1 MMSSSR
7 MEAFTDGVLA
17 IIITI
22 MVLELEAPD
31 SGSWHALLRAVPG
44 LLVYIVSFGFIGA
57 HWLNHHHL
65 LQLTE
70 KVDGKVLW
78 SNMLWLMIISL
89 LPVSLAWLERTQFAQ
104 IPTVFYAV
112 LSLLTTLA
120 YFLLEYTI
128 LHTEYCRDRCDY
140 LIGSRRKEWISL
152 ILEILALVFA
162 IVLPTRVPAYV
173 CLFLVTMLWILPD
186 LRIVNALKVLES
198 PDEPEPGKGSADGT
212 DE

>member
-31 SGSWHALLRAVPG
+31 SGSWSALLQALPG
-44 LLVYIVSFGFIGA
+44 LLVFIVSFGFIGT

-65 LQLTE
+65 LQLTQ

-78 SNMLWLMIISL
+78 ANMLWLLIISL
-89 LPVSLAWLERTQFAQ
+89 LPVSLNWLEKTQFAQ
-104 IPTVFYAV
+104 IPTVFYAF

-152 ILEILALVFA
+152 ALEVLALAFA
-162 IVLPTRVPAYV
+162 ILLPTRVPAYV
-173 CLFLVTMLWILPD
+173 CLFLVTLLWILPD
-186 LRIVNALKVLES
+186 LRIVNALKVLET
-198 PDEPEPGKGSADGT
+198 PDEPDEGEEPA
-212 DE
+212 E